1 VRFVFVSEDSFSAQ
15 IQDTGFQK
23 TILEGKP
30 FKNGDSII
38 ADVSIKYSDKEGKK
52 NQYVITKV
60 IEHIVAPTQP
70 ELTIWWKI

>member
-1 VRFVFVSEDSFSAQ
+1 MIYLESATSYRQ
-15 IQDTGFQK
+15 NLHLLPIT
-23 TILEGKP
+23 P

-70 ELTIWWKI
+70 FF